1 LILFWFEWE
10 FSGIKFMAFM
20 TSCTLVT
27 VHHKDSTPNAIL
39 MASIW
44 IASGDRRVDIANE
57 IPTEA
62 KGWRKISDPIDLD
75 VAVNIC
81 SGLADF
87 LSQNGLHIIHETIA
101 D

>member
-1 LILFWFEWE
+1 
-10 FSGIKFMAFM
+10 MAFM
-20 TSCTLVT
+20 ASFTLVS
-27 VHHKDSTPNAIL
+27 VHHEDPTPNAIL
-39 MASIW
+39 TASIW

-75 VAVNIC
+75 VAVNVC

-87 LSQNGLHIIHETIA
+87 LSQNGLHMIHEVIA